1 MISLT
6 YASKEKED
14 DLNLVRK
21 KNRILYLL
29 RKDHIILLLYFSDA
43 LM

>member
-21 KNRILYLL
+21 KKSNTVSIEKGSHNLTV
-29 RKDHIILLLYFSDA
+29 ILL
-43 LM
+43 